1 MRGPALEARCGGPA
15 LVLAAGM
22 GSQMCTGEMI
32 PDPAPVTT
40 AAAGKPLVLA

>member
-1 MRGPALEARCGGPA
+1 M
-15 LVLAAGM
+15 VLAAET
-22 GSQMCTGEMI
+22 GSQMCTKEMI

>member
-1 MRGPALEARCGGPA
+1 MRGPALEARCRGSA
-15 LVLAAGM
+15 LVLAAET
-22 GSQMCTGEMI
+22 GSQMCTKEMI